1 MHSIGIIPLSAP
13 VSWFVWSSLQGNSVS
28 SNCRARWLFKI
39 CPRVPLEWSTI
50 CYDIALEFSIWCGI
64 VKASKIVVCITFTKA
79 YDSSS
84 FSPQCG
90 VMQEGPYLKS
100 KGRASDAIRIVVL
113 TWRSLLIMSRDW
125 KYYWS
130 RLALYMFIALSIG
143 TIFSDIGHSL
153 SSVMVS
159 FIVELLCFD
168 SLNSWSDDV
177 SPFCVHR

>member
-1 MHSIGIIPLSAP
+1 MIYNLLLLLPMRFG
-13 VSWFVWSSLQGNSVS
+13 SSHD
-28 SNCRARWLFKI
+28 I
-39 CPRVPLEWSTI
+39 DLE
-50 CYDIALEFSIWCGI
+50 LSIWCGI
-64 VKASKIVVCITFTKA
+64 VKASRIIVCITFTKA

-100 KGRASDAIRIVVL
+100 KGRASDAIKIVVL

-168 SLNSWSDDV
+168 SLNS
-177 SPFCVHR
+177 